1 MQGEYIINL
10 LDLRLARVVGNQ
22 CPFDFDLGFI
32 RDVCAVKTVEWVE
45 GKMDGKGGWVWD
57 GRGCGELSSGR
68 TPFLSESCRQR

>member
-1 MQGEYIINL
+1 MQGDYIINS

-32 RDVCAVKTVEWVE
+32 RDACAVKTVEWVE

-57 GRGCGELSSGR
+57 GRGCGEWSDGR
-68 TPFLSESCRQR
+68 TPFV